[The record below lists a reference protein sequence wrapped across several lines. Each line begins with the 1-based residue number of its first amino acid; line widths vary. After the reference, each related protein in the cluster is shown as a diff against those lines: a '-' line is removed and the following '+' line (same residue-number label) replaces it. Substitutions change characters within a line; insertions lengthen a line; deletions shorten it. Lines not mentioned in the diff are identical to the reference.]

1 MATANITTDQKP
13 AFSWIFLGQPKGEE
27 WTGQPV
33 TLRTQADTEEAAR
46 DAFPS
51 WDLMFAAKIRTAS
64 PLDYHFMEGNYLW
77 SLMGS
82 DARDSLREMAGVR
95 HA

>member
-1 MATANITTDQKP
+1 MATANITTEQKP
-13 AFSWIFLGQPKGEE
+13 AFSWIFLGKPKGEE

-51 WDLMFAAKIRTAS
+51 WDLTFAAKIRTAS
-64 PLDYHFMEGNYLW
+64 PLNYHFIEGNYSW

-82 DARDSLREMAGVR
+82 DALQAIKEAGWIQ
-95 HA
+95 

>member
-51 WDLMFAAKIRTAS
+51 WDLTFAAKIRTAS
-64 PLDYHFMEGNYLW
+64 PLNYHFREGNYLW
-77 SLMGS
+77 SLMGT
-82 DARDSLREMAGVR
+82 DALQAVTDAGWMPL
-95 HA
+95 